1 MSISFVCSVL
11 NGWPDM
17 FRLVMDTQEPISVM
31 CVSQTSSVIGTLAYL
46 AASIGQIVAVVGDS
60 RHEFRFERS

>member
-1 MSISFVCSVL
+1 
-11 NGWPDM
+11 M